1 MSIPM
6 PAKPPKHANTFATA
20 GVLLAVLL
28 SVAGALESYRAESD
42 YQEAHRD
49 RYLVSAQSP
58 TFAPLLAMVP
68 VDAEVGY
75 LTDAQPGSDAD
86 ASLFLSAQY
95 LMAPRILA
103 RDTAH
108 DWVLGN
114 FGKPADFAAIG
125 AARGLRLERD
135 FGDGLV
141 LFRKGR

>member
-1 MSIPM
+1 M
-6 PAKPPKHANTFATA
+6 PAKAPKEKHPFNTA
-20 GVLLAVLL
+20 GLLVAVLL
-28 SVAGALESYRAESD
+28 GIAGALQSYRAESD

-49 RYLVSAQSP
+49 RYLISAQSP
-58 TFAPLLAMVP
+58 TFAPLVAMVP

-114 FGKPADFAAIG
+114 FGKPADFAAAG

-141 LFRKGR
+141 LFRRGR